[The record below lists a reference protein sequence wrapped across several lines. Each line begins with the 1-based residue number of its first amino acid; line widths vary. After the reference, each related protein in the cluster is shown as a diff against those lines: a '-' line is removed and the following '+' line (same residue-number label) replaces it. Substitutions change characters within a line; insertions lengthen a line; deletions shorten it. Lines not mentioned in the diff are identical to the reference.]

1 MVQLTVLIWKP
12 EDVDRCCDKLVWRH
26 CFVLM
31 CLVINHTRCDV
42 VYLVH
47 SVFKVKKFPLCIM
60 LFQIRIT
67 YFCLWVT
74 KHPIINF
81 LESYPTDCVGFSG
94 NLALFCEVRGV
105 IETIFAET
113 NTLVS
118 LVTSTDNRG
127 EISRKKLACIAVIV
141 SQFHRSILINN
152 SCLLKKKKKGAPPK
166 MVIQV
171 LKREGPTPLRA
182 GDLSA
187 DPRPAEVKARPAT
200 GQSQPLLAGH
210 SNETRP
216 CCCVNYLHSPKA
228 LRPYR

>member
-1 MVQLTVLIWKP
+1 MYHAVPNSDYIFLSVSYKASHSKLPRILPYRLCGLQWKP
-12 EDVDRCCDKLVWRH
+12 GP
-26 CFVLM
+26 VL
-31 CLVINHTRCDV
+31 
-42 VYLVH
+42 
-47 SVFKVKKFPLCIM
+47 
-60 LFQIRIT
+60 
-67 YFCLWVT
+67 
-74 KHPIINF
+74 
-81 LESYPTDCVGFSG
+81 
-94 NLALFCEVRGV
+94 
-105 IETIFAET
+105 ETIFAET

-152 SCLLKKKKKGAPPK
+152 SCLLKKKGAPPK

>member
-1 MVQLTVLIWKP
+1 MYHALPNSDYIFLSMSYKAS
-12 EDVDRCCDKLVWRH
+12 KL
-26 CFVLM
+26 C
-31 CLVINHTRCDV
+31 
-42 VYLVH
+42 
-47 SVFKVKKFPLCIM
+47 
-60 LFQIRIT
+60 RI
-67 YFCLWVT
+67 
-74 KHPIINF
+74 F
-81 LESYPTDCVGFSG
+81 LESYSTDCLGFSG
-94 NLALFCEVRGV
+94 NLALFCEVRR
-105 IETIFAET
+105 ILETIFAET

-118 LVTSTDNRG
+118 LVTSTDNQG
-127 EISRKKLACIAVIV
+127 EISRKKVACIAVIV

-152 SCLLKKKKKGAPPK
+152 SCLLKKGAPPK

-182 GDLSA
+182 DDLSA

-216 CCCVNYLHSPKA
+216 CCCVNYLHSLKA